1 MIQPPPPPHLV
12 SIKLYPRG
20 TKIKEVDVYNIT
32 IKGEI
37 HSTVISM

>member
-1 MIQPPPPPHLV
+1 MTQPPPPPLL

-20 TKIKEVDVYNIT
+20 AKIKEVDVYNIT